1 MQNFAQ
7 KKENVKSFGP
17 GNHYAQMFL
26 LRLENN
32 YLFPIQ
38 ELV

>member
-7 KKENVKSFGP
+7 KKENKKSFGA
-17 GNHYAQMFL
+17 GNDYAQMFL
-26 LRLENN
+26 LRFENN